1 MVLLERKQR
10 NNYTFLLGACIL
22 GAVLLIIDNYDSFT
36 FNVVQRI
43 GELDVE
49 SGVSRTIK
57 VVRNDQLT
65 LQDAIALQP
74 KHLLISPGPCT
85 PDQSGVSRELIAHFR
100 GKIPIMGVCLGHQA
114 IADLYGMKVMQ
125 YKFPVH
131 GKTSKIHHEEQGL
144 FSGIPNPFEA
154 TRYHSLVVEPDSI
167 PSDFSMS
174 AWTEDGICMGLR
186 WKGDG
191 AMLEG
196 VQFHPES
203 FLTKDGPLLFK
214 NFLYASGG

>member
-74 KHLLISPGPCT
+74 KHL
-85 PDQSGVSRELIAHFR
+85 
-100 GKIPIMGVCLGHQA
+100 
-114 IADLYGMKVMQ
+114 
-125 YKFPVH
+125 
-131 GKTSKIHHEEQGL
+131 
-144 FSGIPNPFEA
+144 
-154 TRYHSLVVEPDSI
+154 
-167 PSDFSMS
+167 
-174 AWTEDGICMGLR
+174 
-186 WKGDG
+186 
-191 AMLEG
+191 
-196 VQFHPES
+196 
-203 FLTKDGPLLFK
+203 
-214 NFLYASGG
+214 